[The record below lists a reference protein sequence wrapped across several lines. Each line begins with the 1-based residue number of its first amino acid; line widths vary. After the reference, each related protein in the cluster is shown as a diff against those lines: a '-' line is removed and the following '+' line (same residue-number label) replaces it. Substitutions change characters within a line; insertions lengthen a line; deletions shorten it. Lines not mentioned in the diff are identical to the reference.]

1 MNRRESFKAM
11 NTNVIVLP
19 KRDLNYKLKLVS
31 NEDWEKRFEFFWALA
46 WEKTQMRQFTSFSF
60 SEPLWFASLF
70 MTPFQFV
77 FWSSLYLFLSLLFA
91 GYSPFYICLFFFFPS
106 SSPRFL
112 LILASFLTFLRVFLD
127 SLDAFYL
134 LLSLAALYISFQPIF
149 TQNPLSTNLN
159 YNNFQ
164 PLTKL

>member
-31 NEDWEKRFEFFWALA
+31 NEDWEKRFEFFLALA
-46 WEKTQMRQFTSFSF
+46 WEKTQMRHNLPPFLSRNLFGLLLCSWPLFSLFSGALFISFSRCSSLDIRLFTYAFSFF
-60 SEPLWFASLF
+60 SE
-70 MTPFQFV
+70 
-77 FWSSLYLFLSLLFA
+77 LL
-91 GYSPFYICLFFFFPS
+91 SPFLARFF
-106 SSPRFL
+106 
-112 LILASFLTFLRVFLD
+112 D

-134 LLSLAALYISFQPIF
+134 LLSLAALSLSFQPIF

-159 YNNFQ
+159 YNNFL